1 MVYFTFI
8 FARFLLY
15 VFTAYPLRNSDR
27 NEQKDRAQSCVNT
40 NVNPHR
46 SKRISQREI
55 IMVLPEWFDANYS
68 LVFQLLKT
76 NAYSNFSTIKTFLVA
91 ALCDIAC
98 SEEEREKTPVKHV
111 NVKVTDKG
119 INEGYQY
126 VSVEIYPIMKDG
138 TMYRIDK
145 SCKVKIRP
153 KMEKD

>member
-1 MVYFTFI
+1 MY
-8 FARFLLY
+8 LLAK
-15 VFTAYPLRNSDR
+15 TKKPLPV
-27 NEQKDRAQSCVNT
+27 ERAQPGVNT

-55 IMVLPEWFDANYS
+55 ILVLPEWFDANYN

-76 NAYSNFSTIKTFLVA
+76 NAYSSFSTIKTFLVA

-98 SEEEREKTPVKHV
+98 SEEERKTTPVKHV

-119 INEGYQY
+119 IHDGYQY